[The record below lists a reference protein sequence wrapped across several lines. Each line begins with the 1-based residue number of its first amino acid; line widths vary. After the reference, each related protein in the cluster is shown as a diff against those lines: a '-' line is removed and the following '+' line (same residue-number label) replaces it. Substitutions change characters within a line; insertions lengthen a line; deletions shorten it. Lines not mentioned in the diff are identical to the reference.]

1 MKTASPCC
9 QQPLCCQTPH
19 HHHPWMFLGLN
30 LIPTFNSFQNF
41 LGGKKNK
48 NLLCWLVCLLI
59 PLLFG
64 VLHVFFFLESP
75 LKPGVPL
82 LSSLWTHLLGNL
94 SHSHSKVIS
103 NWLWR
108 GGAKSPERLF
118 QTTPPCLDSIT
129 SLPKTVDA
137 VHCRCSGD
145 SLCWTCS
152 CWWGCALFLRW
163 DGTDKQPVVTEQKG
177 SQKGILGFEELW
189 HHEGYDKDTE
199 LFAKTYSS
207 QAYLGLLL
215 KIVSASFL
223 WESNS
228 AGLGVGGVELCNFY
242 QVPQVILMIGQIWE
256 TMD

>member
-30 LIPTFNSFQNF
+30 LIPTFNSFQDF

-207 QAYLGLLL
+207 QAYLGILL
-215 KIVSASFL
+215 KIQFQPPSFESL
-223 WESNS
+223 IQQVWE
-228 AGLGVGGVELCNFY
+228 
-242 QVPQVILMIGQIWE
+242 WE
-256 TMD
+256 G